1 MKKSTIINLV
11 LCTSLAMFGGC
22 EKKKEKKQDNDWTV
36 QTDTQNPD
44 QTYAY
49 NNGGMNPFFMYW
61 LISQSGRRS
70 YYYGG
75 YDNNGRYLTHSTGE
89 LANGRSF
96 SGGRVFSSH
105 SISRG
110 GFGSHGTG
118 AGA

>member
-1 MKKSTIINLV
+1 MKKSTVINLV

-75 YDNNGRYLTHSTGE
+75 YDNNGRFLTRSTGE
-89 LANGRSF
+89 LANGRNL

-110 GFGSHGTG
+110 GFGTHGIG

>member
-1 MKKSTIINLV
+1 MKKSSIVNLV
-11 LCTSLAMFGGC
+11 LCASLAMFGGC
-22 EKKKEKKQDNDWTV
+22 DKKKEKKPDNDWSV

-44 QTYAY
+44 QVHAY

-61 LISQSGRRS
+61 LIANSSRRS

-75 YDNNGRYLTHSTGE
+75 YDNNGRYFSHSTGE
-89 LANGRSF
+89 FANGRGMT
-96 SGGRVFSSH
+96 GGRVFSSH

-110 GFGSHGTG
+110 GFGAHGIG